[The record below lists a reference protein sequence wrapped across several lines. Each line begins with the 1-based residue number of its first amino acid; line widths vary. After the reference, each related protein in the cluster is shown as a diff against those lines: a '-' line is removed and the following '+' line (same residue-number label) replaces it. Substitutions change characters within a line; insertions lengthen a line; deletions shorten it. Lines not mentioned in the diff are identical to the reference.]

1 MRNGTKDGVP
11 GMGRAGSALLLAVLL
26 GGAVGSVPAV
36 AAELDNAEA
45 VRGLETVR
53 AVYDVRKSNPKALA
67 AYLKAIVGNHANL
80 LKEGVKPDLRM
91 VFIAEAVKFITT
103 EPTPEIALEHEATL
117 KDIAATIAEL
127 DRLGVKMEVCGGATR
142 AYGVDNDT
150 LLPQLKAVRS
160 GFIAIMGYQSQ
171 GYALVPVY

>member
-1 MRNGTKDGVP
+1 MRNGTKGGVP
-11 GMGRAGSALLLAVLL
+11 GMGMAGPALLLAVLL
-26 GGAVGSVPAV
+26 GGAAGSVPVV
-36 AAELDNAEA
+36 AAELDNTEA
-45 VRGLETVR
+45 VQGLETVR

-67 AYLKAIVGNHANL
+67 AYLKAIVSNHANL

-91 VFIAEAVKFITT
+91 VFIAESVKFITT
-103 EPTPEIALEHEATL
+103 EPVPEIALEHEATL

-127 DRLGVKMEVCGGATR
+127 DRLGVKMEVCSGATR

-160 GFIAIMGYQSQ
+160 GFIAIMGYQNQ